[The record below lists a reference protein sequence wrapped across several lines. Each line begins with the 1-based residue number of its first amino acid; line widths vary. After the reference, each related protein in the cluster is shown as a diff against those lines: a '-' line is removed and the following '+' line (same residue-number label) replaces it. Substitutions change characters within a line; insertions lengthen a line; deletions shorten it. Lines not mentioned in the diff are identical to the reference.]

1 MPLALV
7 EVAPAARRNLSAER
21 ARHLEGERLLAQV
34 GARDRVLALDVK
46 GRTWSTETLARKL
59 DDWRMEGNDLA
70 FLIGGADGLDG
81 RCLDRADERLSL
93 SALTFPHALV
103 RVIVAEQLYRAWTL
117 LTGHP
122 YHRA

>member
-1 MPLALV
+1 MPLILV
-7 EVAPAARRNLSAER
+7 EVAPATRRNLPAAR
-21 ARHLEGERLLAQV
+21 ARQLEAERLLAQV
-34 GARDRVLALDVK
+34 GDKDRVIALDVK

-59 DDWRMEGNDLA
+59 DDWRMDGNDLA
-70 FLIGGADGLDG
+70 FLIGGADGLDE
-81 RCLDRADERLSL
+81 RCLDRAEERLSL

-103 RVIVAEQLYRAWTL
+103 RVIVAEQLYRAWTV